1 MRDAS
6 TSLVDKNSVY
16 ELCFMIILS
25 YAIITNGGNSLLVR
39 IMETVKSYNKQ
50 IFVFLKNNSFTRMSV
65 SNFNTSAERNT
76 SVRELFF
83 FYIVRKYIQNCH
95 LMAA

>member
-1 MRDAS
+1 
-6 TSLVDKNSVY
+6 
-16 ELCFMIILS
+16 
-25 YAIITNGGNSLLVR
+25 
-39 IMETVKSYNKQ
+39 METVKSYNKQ

-95 LMAA
+95 LMAAWIFYASNNWIGFTDGM